1 MIYKNILIYKNYT
14 LTEIK
19 KKWKQNN
26 SSFINSKSNT
36 LLAIYITVYIL
47 DLGTMFRKYAVTM

>member
-1 MIYKNILIYKNYT
+1 MIYKNYT

>member
-19 KKWKQNN
+19 KKNGN
-26 SSFINSKSNT
+26 RT
-36 LLAIYITVYIL
+36 T
-47 DLGTMFRKYAVTM
+47 AVL

>member
-47 DLGTMFRKYAVTM
+47 DLGTMFRKYTVTM